1 MATSTSFRLSEAA
14 KSRLGDRAQRDGI
27 SATALL
33 DRLITEGID
42 QLDHPGIIFRGPLH
56 DRRPALAAGPD
67 VWEIVARLQDLEGGV
82 EARISDLADETELN
96 PRLIR
101 LALDYAAEHADDV
114 SDRIRRNREAV
125 ERSEQAARARAALIA

>member
-1 MATSTSFRLSEAA
+1 
-14 KSRLGDRAQRDGI
+14 
-27 SATALL
+27 
-33 DRLITEGID
+33 
-42 QLDHPGIIFRGPLH
+42 
-56 DRRPALAAGPD
+56 
-67 VWEIVARLQDLEGGV
+67 V

-114 SDRIRRNREAV
+114 SDRIRRNREAA